1 MLEELEKR
9 LKGIIIIACVG
20 NELKGDDGAG
30 PALAKALKGKI
41 RAQVVNCEEVPE
53 SYTGKIKELKPD
65 TIVIVDAVDL
75 KAAPGSIA
83 IIEKERLDAITPYS
97 THNVPLK
104 IFVQY
109 LEAETKAD
117 IFLIGIQPSHLVF
130 SSGLSEEVE
139 KAVASLAA
147 IFQKLL
153 GKE

>member
-9 LKGIIIIACVG
+9 LKGTIVIACVG
-20 NELKGDDGAG
+20 NELKSDDGAG
-30 PALAKALKGKI
+30 PALAKALQGKI

-75 KAAPGSIA
+75 KALPGSIA
-83 IIEKERLDAITPYS
+83 ILEKEKLNEITPYS

-104 IFVQY
+104 VFVQY

-117 IFLIGIQPSHLVF
+117 IFLIGIQPSHLSF
-130 SSGLSEEVE
+130 SSSLSEEVK
-139 KAVASLAA
+139 KAVEGLAE
-147 IFQKLL
+147 ILQKLL
-153 GKE
+153 R

>member
-9 LKGIIIIACVG
+9 LKGTIVIACVG
-20 NELKGDDGAG
+20 NELKSDDGAG
-30 PALAKALKGKI
+30 PALAKALQGKI

-75 KAAPGSIA
+75 KALPGSIA
-83 IIEKERLDAITPYS
+83 IIEKEKLNEITPYS

-104 IFVQY
+104 VFVQY

-117 IFLIGIQPSHLVF
+117 IFLIGIQPSHLSF
-130 SSGLSEEVE
+130 SSSLSEEVK
-139 KAVASLAA
+139 KAVEGLAE
-147 IFQKLL
+147 ILQKLL
-153 GKE
+153 R